1 MEKTKNPFVSSEEA
15 FREVFRLLGEK
26 RSSDRSHGS
35 NFYWILPDG
44 RELSLQ
50 ADPGDCQ
57 FWVWGPRF
65 PRTALVNG
73 QFWEGTEMDLKKIRR
88 RVEDRLRK
96 SDNPN
101 LIIEIA
107 LKMGVSIEN

>member
-1 MEKTKNPFVSSEEA
+1 MEKTKNPSESLSVA
-15 FREVFRLLGEK
+15 LLEVYRLLGEE
-26 RSSDRSHGS
+26 RRSDRTQGS
-35 NFYWILPDG
+35 NFYWELPNG
-44 RELSLQ
+44 REISIQ
-50 ADPGDCQ
+50 ADPGDCH

-65 PRTALVNG
+65 SRTALVNG